1 MSSVTYRPC
10 IGVTVKNDQ
19 GKKPPSISF
28 GPTADTRRHL
38 DDHHLLFC
46 PRAAGFQRYAQFNP
60 EAGDVRLAPITRRTS
75 MAFAI
80 RLNEADFLK
89 HAHLDLDATTGPGR
103 YLANLDDDG
112 AVRASGSFSRGTTV
126 EQADAA
132 RIVGRRLNARADLGA
147 IRKPVTLKVSGP
159 FDPTRVVANPPVNAI
174 VEATSANVAID
185 LSGDAASAYTLA
197 PQPSGT
203 PGTVLFASDELAGRG
218 AFGVLE
224 LVPPPSPAPI
234 PPPDAST
241 PPFYADE
248 VDPSP

>member
-1 MSSVTYRPC
+1 MSIIAFRPC
-10 IGVTVKNDQ
+10 IGVTVKDDQ
-19 GKKPPSISF
+19 GKKLPALSF
-28 GPTADTRRHL
+28 EPAADTRRHL
-38 DDHHLLFC
+38 DDQHLLFC
-46 PRAAGFQRYAQFNP
+46 PHAAGFQPYAQYNP
-60 EAGDVRLAPITRRTS
+60 EAGNVRLAPITRRTC

-89 HAHLDLDATTGPGR
+89 RVHLDLDATTGPR
-103 YLANLDDDG
+103 LYLANLDDDG
-112 AVRASGSFSRGTTV
+112 AVRASGSLSRGTTV

-174 VEATSANVAID
+174 VEATSANVAIA

-203 PGTVLFASDELAGRG
+203 PEAVVFASDELAGRS
-218 AFGVLE
+218 AFGALE
-224 LVPPPSPAPI
+224 LVLAPFPGPDPAAGRPYTTI
-234 PPPDAST
+234 FRRRS
-241 PPFYADE
+241 
-248 VDPSP
+248 